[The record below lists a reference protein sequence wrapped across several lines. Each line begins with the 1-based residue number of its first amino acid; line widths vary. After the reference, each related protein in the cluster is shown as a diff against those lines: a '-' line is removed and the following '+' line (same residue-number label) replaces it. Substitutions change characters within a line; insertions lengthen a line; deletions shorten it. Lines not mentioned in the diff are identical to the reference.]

1 VQDIS
6 GPDMRKFERIQPV
19 SKSMENAK
27 TKNTQSVQPNTRRLE
42 PETGTII
49 RPKLAETGFLLDWL
63 SGGEVFQR
71 NIQGFPLGFEALS

>member
-27 TKNTQSVQPNTRRLE
+27 TKTTQSVQPNTRRLE
-42 PETGTII
+42 PETII